1 MSTNNHIQFHHLLT
15 PLSFLYGI
23 VVWVRNLLFD
33 CGILPIKQY
42 PIPIISIGNL
52 TVGGTGKTPHTEY
65 LIQLLKD
72 TYRIAVLSRGYK
84 RKTKGFVLATPQSKS
99 IDIGDEPY
107 QIKNKFPNILV
118 AVDGNRRRGIQN
130 LLSLPIEQR
139 PEVILLDDAYQHRH
153 VQPSLSIVLSDF
165 HRPFYI
171 DKLLPVGRLRE
182 PASNIERANIVI
194 VTKCEN
200 SIKPIDFRIIES
212 NMQLKAHQLLYF
224 TSLVYDQIK
233 PVFPKNANHI
243 NQDRLKEK
251 EILLIAGIAN
261 PEPFIDEV
269 QKLSSQILTA
279 IFPDHHPFNKS
290 DFKKLDT
297 TYQQMNPSNRIILV
311 TEKDAARLKDNP
323 FMPESWK
330 SSLYYLPITIQFR
343 NSENFEE
350 TIKKHIIAVQK
361 SHLLTSKQ

>member
-1 MSTNNHIQFHHLLT
+1 MPTNNNIKFHHLLT

-23 VVWVRNLLFD
+23 IVGIRNFLFD
-33 CGILPIKQY
+33 YGILSTKQY
-42 PIPIISIGNL
+42 PVPIISIGNL
-52 TVGGTGKTPHTEY
+52 AVGGTGKTPHTEY

-72 TYRIAVLSRGYK
+72 KYRIAVLSRGYK
-84 RKTKGFVLATPQSKS
+84 RKTKGFLLATPKSKS

-107 QIKNKFPNILV
+107 QIKNKYPDILV
-118 AVDGNRRRGIQN
+118 AVDSNRQRGIQN

-139 PEVILLDDAYQHRH
+139 PEVILMDDAYQHRY

-165 HRPFYI
+165 HRPFYM

-182 PASNIERANIVI
+182 SANNIDRANIVI
-194 VTKCEN
+194 VTKCEK
-200 SIKPIDFRIIES
+200 SIKPIDFRIIEN

-224 TSLVYDQIK
+224 TSLAYGQIK
-233 PVFPKNANHI
+233 PVFPTSIQNI
-243 NQDRLKEK
+243 NQTNLKNK

-261 PEPFIDEV
+261 PKPFIDEAK
-269 QKLSSQILTA
+269 QLSLQIQTA
-279 IFPDHHPFNKS
+279 IFPDHHLFNKG

-297 TYQQMNPSNRIILV
+297 TYQQMNPSNRIILT

-323 FMPESWK
+323 FMPENWK
-330 SSLYYLPITIQFR
+330 SSLYYLPISIQFR

-361 SHLLTSKQ
+361 SHILTNK

>member
-1 MSTNNHIQFHHLLT
+1 MPTYNNIKFHPLLI

-23 VVWVRNLLFD
+23 VVWIRNFLFD
-33 CGILPIKQY
+33 CGILSIKQY

-52 TVGGTGKTPHTEY
+52 AVGGTGKTPHTEY

-72 TYRIAVLSRGYK
+72 KYRIAVLSRGYK
-84 RKTKGFVLATPQSKS
+84 RKTKGFLLATSKSKS

-107 QIKNKFPNILV
+107 QIKNKYPDILV
-118 AVDGNRRRGIQN
+118 AVDANRRRGIQN
-130 LLSLPIEQR
+130 LLSLPIERR
-139 PEVILLDDAYQHRH
+139 PEVILMDDAYQHRY

-165 HRPFYI
+165 HRPFYM
-171 DKLLPVGRLRE
+171 DKLLPAGRLRE
-182 PASNIERANIVI
+182 SANNIDRANIVI
-194 VTKCEN
+194 VTKCES
-200 SIKPIDFRIIES
+200 SIKPIDFRIIEN

-224 TSLVYDQIK
+224 TSLVYGQIR
-233 PVFPKNANHI
+233 PVFPASIQNI
-243 NQDRLKEK
+243 NQINFKNK

-261 PEPFIDEV
+261 PEPFINEAK
-269 QKLSSQILTA
+269 QLSSQIQTV
-279 IFPDHHPFNKS
+279 IFPDHHLFSKS

-297 TYQQMNPSNRIILV
+297 TYQQMNPSNRIILT

-323 FMPESWK
+323 FMPENWK
-330 SSLYYLPITIQFR
+330 SSLYYLPISIQFR

-361 SHLLTSKQ
+361 SHILTNK